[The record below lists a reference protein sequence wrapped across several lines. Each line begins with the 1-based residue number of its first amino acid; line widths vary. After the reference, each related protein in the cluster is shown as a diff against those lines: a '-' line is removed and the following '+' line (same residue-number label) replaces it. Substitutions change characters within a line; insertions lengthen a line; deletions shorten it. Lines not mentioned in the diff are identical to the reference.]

1 MRNYSLTNIVIIIT
15 KILHIIIIDFT
26 DYSTCQNDVVMLSPC
41 QPCDRCQ
48 PFLTCAN
55 ATWII
60 GRGIPTQQFV
70 NTSLICVVDTT
81 TNCFD
86 ECRRQTGCLS
96 FSFRLPTSM
105 TCCLYRSNITPNNLT
120 MAGDPFWYGTMTCCD
135 NIDVTLFVL
144 RPCTPSVGLP
154 TYTTGCNSLKWLSGL
169 GSPDPITSKLYTSRA
184 ISNTSS
190 CFNECQ
196 LDKGCSSY
204 SFSTRLP
211 GVCSFYSNELTQSLI
226 LFSTAAITTTNN
238 NTNTTTTNITATNIT
253 VSSITN
259 ITAIVFAT
267 RRCCGKFVLN
277 S

>member
-1 MRNYSLTNIVIIIT
+1 M
-15 KILHIIIIDFT
+15 
-26 DYSTCQNDVVMLSPC
+26 
-41 QPCDRCQ
+41 
-48 PFLTCAN
+48 
-55 ATWII
+55 
-60 GRGIPTQQFV
+60 
-70 NTSLICVVDTT
+70 
-81 TNCFD
+81 
-86 ECRRQTGCLS
+86 
-96 FSFRLPTSM
+96 
-105 TCCLYRSNITPNNLT
+105 
-120 MAGDPFWYGTMTCCD
+120 
-135 NIDVTLFVL
+135 
-144 RPCTPSVGLP
+144 RPCTPSVGWP
-154 TYTTGCNSLKWLSGL
+154 TNTTGCNSFKWLSGL
-169 GSPDPITSKLYTSRA
+169 GSPDPIISKLYASRA

-211 GVCSFYSNELTQSLI
+211 GVCSFYSNELTQSSI
-226 LFSTAAITTTNN
+226 LVSTTAITTTTTNNNNNN